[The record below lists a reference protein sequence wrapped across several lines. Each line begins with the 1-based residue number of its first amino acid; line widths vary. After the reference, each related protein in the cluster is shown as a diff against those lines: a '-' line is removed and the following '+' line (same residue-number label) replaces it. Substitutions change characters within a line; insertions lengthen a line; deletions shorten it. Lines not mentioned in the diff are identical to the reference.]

1 MGEFNIMQFLS
12 KIPDI
17 LHQNEIPEDVL
28 DNYRTVISSIVE
40 TRKRISNPV
49 SLREGRPLKPATI
62 AAFRSSEKELLQ
74 EAKRYRRL
82 IKLMVKYN
90 LLPTNKLISGT
101 DRSQF
106 IFTLVSMIMFP
117 FLGEIVHHA
126 NAVSYQHPFLMMS
139 QQEHIRKK
147 VEYSQLI
154 ESLEKAA
161 RELRKK
167 RPYYIKKQPQTSNVT
182 KNIKTPVYS
191 LSDYRQ

>member
-1 MGEFNIMQFLS
+1 MCEFNLMRFLS
-12 KIPDI
+12 KIPNI

-28 DNYRTVISSIVE
+28 DNYRTVIRSIVE

-117 FLGEIVHHA
+117 FIGEIVHHA
-126 NAVSYQHPFLMMS
+126 NAVSYRHPFLMMS
-139 QQEHIRKK
+139 EQEQTKKK
-147 VEYSQLI
+147 VAYSQLI
-154 ESLEKAA
+154 QSLEKAA

-167 RPYYIKKQPQTSNVT
+167 RPFYTKEQPQTSIMT

-191 LSDYRQ
+191 LIDYRQ